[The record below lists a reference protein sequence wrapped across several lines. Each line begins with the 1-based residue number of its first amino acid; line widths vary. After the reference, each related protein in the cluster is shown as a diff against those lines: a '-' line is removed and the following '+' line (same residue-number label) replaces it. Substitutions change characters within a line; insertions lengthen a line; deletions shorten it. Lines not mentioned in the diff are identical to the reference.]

1 MKKKAFRLTTRKGK
15 TIQNIHIKALN
26 SKKARVPM
34 DSVINTDITEM
45 MHDIITVR
53 RENLSMIRDTTRI
66 HRDISEFRKDTSEI
80 RQPTLDIDAQNE
92 VINNVTVFANN
103 KTKDFREEDE
113 LNNVKMS
120 QELKENEIMVN
131 PKQNNAEEKVQDVVN
146 MIENI
151 LTC

>member
-1 MKKKAFRLTTRKGK
+1 
-15 TIQNIHIKALN
+15 
-26 SKKARVPM
+26 M

-66 HRDISEFRKDTSEI
+66 HRDISDFRKDTSEI